1 MKARETVVLGL
12 LAALPSLACAPV
24 PGAGRFV
31 HIAAE
36 EAIIVWDEA
45 AKRQHFIR
53 RAAFDTDAKDFGFL
67 VPTPS
72 KPELAEADDEAFR
85 MLARITA
92 DPRLEKLNLA
102 ATKAEAPA
110 AVTVLE
116 QKAVAGFDAA
126 VLQATDANALDGWL
140 RQHGYP
146 ASAELLEW
154 YKPYVAQGWLITA
167 FKVTGA
173 TTKPV
178 RMSFQT
184 ERAFFP
190 YREPAAKPGAGKPRT
205 LRVYL
210 LAHARYDGTLGEKG
224 AWPGRVVWSG
234 GIEEKQRAQLLKLAG
249 LPSMAGGG
257 GLWLTEFVDRSS
269 PRPGGDE
276 VWFASGTE
284 QAQLKPPPEP
294 EPATDLRRILF
305 AALVLA
311 LALLLGG
318 LHYYYRKRS

>member
-1 MKARETVVLGL
+1 MKARATVIVGL

-24 PGAGRFV
+24 PGQGRYV
-31 HIAAE
+31 HVAAE

-72 KPELAEADDEAFR
+72 KPELGEADDEAFG
-85 MLARITA
+85 MLAGITVPPERA
-92 DPRLEKLNLA
+92 RVA
-102 ATKAEAPA
+102 AA

-140 RQHGYP
+140 RKHGYP

-167 FKVTGA
+167 FKVAGA
-173 TTKPV
+173 TTRPV

-190 YREPAAKPGAGKPRT
+190 YREPAAKAGEAKARL

-210 LAHARYDGTLGEKG
+210 LAHARYEGTIGDKG
-224 AWPGRVVWSG
+224 AWPGRAVWSSA
-234 GIEEKQRAQLLKLAG
+234 IAEEQRSRLLKLAG

-269 PRPGGDE
+269 PRPGSDE
-276 VWFASGTE
+276 VWFTRAGE
-284 QAQLKPPPEP
+284 QAPLKPPPEP
-294 EPATDLRRILF
+294 EPAGTWRIVLVS
-305 AALVLA
+305 ALVFA
-311 LALLLGG
+311 FVLLLGG
-318 LHYYYRKRS
+318 LHYYFRKRS